1 MGEMIYQA
9 VDITAGYGNKI
20 VLKDLSLDLEKG
32 SSTLIVGANG
42 SGKSTLFAILAGI
55 KGTKS
60 GRLLLEGKEIR
71 KKQFGKLIGYVPQD
85 NPLFTELTVKDN
97 LLQIGRASWRERVF

>member
-55 KGTKS
+55 KKAKS
-60 GRLLLEGKEIR
+60 GKLLLEGKEIR
-71 KKQFGKLIGYVPQD
+71 KSSLG
-85 NPLFTELTVKDN
+85 N
-97 LLQIGRASWRERVF
+97 